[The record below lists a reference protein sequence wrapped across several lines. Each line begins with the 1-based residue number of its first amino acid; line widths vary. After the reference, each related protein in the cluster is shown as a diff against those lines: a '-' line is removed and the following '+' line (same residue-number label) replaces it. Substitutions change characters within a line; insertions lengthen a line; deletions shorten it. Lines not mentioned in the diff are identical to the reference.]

1 MSKTLIGLDN
11 VSLGVKQN
19 ANSPLACNF
28 SLKMKLLI
36 QLESLAPPE
45 TGAPVE

>member
-11 VSLGVKQN
+11 VSLGVNQN

-28 SLKMKLLI
+28 SLKNEVTDPV
-36 QLESLAPPE
+36 ESLLPPE